1 MKVIIITRDL
11 KNEYEMHPE
20 VVMVISG
27 TVEYAES
34 LFPALEVKRLA
45 ELEEWWKE
53 INPTEPVPPHFSNE
67 GEYTYSADEY
77 EVQTSPVI

>member
-1 MKVIIITRDL
+1 MKVVIITRDL
-11 KNEYEMHPE
+11 CDYESGPE

-34 LFPALEVKRLA
+34 LFPALEAKRLA
-45 ELEEWWKE
+45 DVKEWWKE
-53 INPTEPVPPHFSNE
+53 INPTEPVAPHISNE
-67 GEYTYSADEY
+67 GDYTYFADEY